1 MIRWSCGR
9 LCGLVLVLVGSA
21 QLASAQAGAPGTPTA
36 SPPGTKGATPRIST
50 DSAGRVTLERE
61 EFVYVRQ
68 GRRDPFA
75 SLIATGEVRPLVS
88 DLRVTGILVDPVAS
102 NSVAMLKDVS
112 TNQLYRAKVGAVFG
126 RIRVTGIRT
135 TEVAVAIDE
144 FGNTR
149 QEVLMLK
156 DPRKEKTP

>member
-1 MIRWSCGR
+1 MITRSR
-9 LCGLVLVLVGSA
+9 LMLLCLLVAVGASQSVSA
-21 QLASAQAGAPGTPTA
+21 QGGAP
-36 SPPGTKGATPRIST
+36 ATPGPAPAANAMVST
-50 DSAGRVTLERE
+50 DSTGRVTLLRE
-61 EFVYVRQ
+61 EFFYERR

-75 SLIATGEVRPLVS
+75 SLIASGEVRPLFA
-88 DLRVTGILVDPVAS
+88 DLRVTGILVDPATG
-102 NSVAMLKDVS
+102 NSVAMLKDAS

-126 RIRVTGIRT
+126 RIRVTAIRAN
-135 TEVAVAIDE
+135 EVALAIEE